1 MDLKMKNLM
10 MKISN
15 TMGNNTGTVSYV
27 DKQES
32 IKRIELI
39 TERFKKGRMKS
50 EDYIIQVNESLQKLA
65 SRRDYINYLMNIGQ
79 FNN

>member
-15 TMGNNTGTVSYV
+15 TMGNNTGTISYI

>member
-1 MDLKMKNLM
+1 
-10 MKISN
+10 
-15 TMGNNTGTVSYV
+15 MGKDSGTVNYV

-39 TERFKKGRMKS
+39 TERFRKGRMNTD
-50 EDYIIQVNESLQKLA
+50 DYIVQVNERLQKLA
-65 SRRDYINYLMNIGQ
+65 SKRDYINYLMNIGQ

>member
-1 MDLKMKNLM
+1 
-10 MKISN
+10 
-15 TMGNNTGTVSYV
+15 MGNDTGTVSYV

-39 TERFKKGRMKS
+39 TERFRKGRMNTD
-50 EDYIIQVNESLQKLA
+50 DYIFHVNQSLQKLA
-65 SRRDYINYLMNIGQ
+65 SKRDYINYLMNIGQ

>member
-1 MDLKMKNLM
+1 
-10 MKISN
+10 
-15 TMGNNTGTVSYV
+15 MGNDTGTASYV

-39 TERFKKGRMKS
+39 TERFRKGRMNTD
-50 EDYIIQVNESLQKLA
+50 EYIVQVNQSLQKLA
-65 SRRDYINYLMNIGQ
+65 SKRDYINYLMNIGQ

>member
-1 MDLKMKNLM
+1 MDLTMKNLM

-15 TMGNNTGTVSYV
+15 TMGNNAGTVSYV

-39 TERFKKGRMKS
+39 TERFRKGRMNTD
-50 EDYIIQVNESLQKLA
+50 DYIIQVNQSLQKLA
-65 SRRDYINYLMNIGQ
+65 SKRDYINYLEWNL
-79 FNN
+79 

>member
-1 MDLKMKNLM
+1 MDLTMKSLM

-15 TMGNNTGTVSYV
+15 TMENNTGTVNYV

-39 TERFKKGRMKS
+39 TERFRKGRMNTD
-50 EDYIIQVNESLQKLA
+50 DYIIQVNQSLQKLA
-65 SRRDYINYLMNIGQ
+65 SKRDYINYLMNIGQ

>member
-1 MDLKMKNLM
+1 
-10 MKISN
+10 
-15 TMGNNTGTVSYV
+15 MGNDTGTVSYV

-39 TERFKKGRMKS
+39 TERFRKGRMNTD
-50 EDYIIQVNESLQKLA
+50 DYIVQVNQSLQKLA
-65 SRRDYINYLMNIGQ
+65 SKRDYINYLINIGQ

>member
-1 MDLKMKNLM
+1 MI
-10 MKISN
+10 KIKN
-15 TMGNNTGTVSYV
+15 TMGKESGTVSYV

-39 TERFKKGRMKS
+39 TERFRKGRMS
-50 EDYIIQVNESLQKLA
+50 TDDYVTQVNESLRKLA
-65 SRRDYINYLMNIGQ
+65 SKRDYINYLMNIGQ

>member
-1 MDLKMKNLM
+1 MDLMMKNLM

-15 TMGNNTGTVSYV
+15 TMENNTGTVNYV

-39 TERFKKGRMKS
+39 TERFRKGRMNTD
-50 EDYIIQVNESLQKLA
+50 DYIIQVKQNLQKLA
-65 SRRDYINYLMNIGQ
+65 SKRDDINYLMNIGQ

>member
-1 MDLKMKNLM
+1 MKNLM

-15 TMGNNTGTVSYV
+15 TMGKDSGTVSYV

-32 IKRIELI
+32 IRRIELI
-39 TERFKKGRMKS
+39 TERFKKGRIKS
-50 EDYIIQVNESLQKLA
+50 EDYIVQVNESLQKLA
-65 SRRDYINYLMNIGQ
+65 CRRDYINYLMNIGQ

>member
-1 MDLKMKNLM
+1 MKNLM

-15 TMGNNTGTVSYV
+15 TMGNDTGTVNYV

-39 TERFKKGRMKS
+39 TERFRKGRMNTD
-50 EDYIIQVNESLQKLA
+50 DYIIQVNQSLQKLA
-65 SRRDYINYLMNIGQ
+65 SKRDYINYLEWNL
-79 FNN
+79 

>member
-1 MDLKMKNLM
+1 
-10 MKISN
+10 
-15 TMGNNTGTVSYV
+15 MGKDTGTVSYV

-39 TERFKKGRMKS
+39 TERFRKGRMS
-50 EDYIIQVNESLQKLA
+50 TDDYVIQVNDNLRKLA
-65 SRRDYINYLMNIGQ
+65 SKRDYINYLMNIGQ

>member
-1 MDLKMKNLM
+1 MDLTMKNLM

-15 TMGNNTGTVSYV
+15 TMENNTGTVSYV

-39 TERFKKGRMKS
+39 TERFRKGRMNTD
-50 EDYIIQVNESLQKLA
+50 DYIIQVNQSLQKLT
-65 SRRDYINYLMNIGQ
+65 LK
-79 FNN
+79 

>member
-15 TMGNNTGTVSYV
+15 TMGNDTGTVSYV

>member
-1 MDLKMKNLM
+1 MEKD
-10 MKISN
+10 S
-15 TMGNNTGTVSYV
+15 GTVSYV

-39 TERFKKGRMKS
+39 TERFRKGRMNTD
-50 EDYIIQVNESLQKLA
+50 DYIVQVNESLQKLA
-65 SRRDYINYLMNIGQ
+65 SKRDYINYLMNIGQ

>member
-10 MKISN
+10 IKISN

>member
-1 MDLKMKNLM
+1 MKNLM

-15 TMGNNTGTVSYV
+15 TMGNDTGTVSYV

-39 TERFKKGRMKS
+39 TERFRKGRMNTD
-50 EDYIIQVNESLQKLA
+50 DYIIQVNQSLQKLA
-65 SRRDYINYLMNIGQ
+65 SKRDYINYLEWNL
-79 FNN
+79 

>member
-1 MDLKMKNLM
+1 MKNLM

-15 TMGNNTGTVSYV
+15 TMGNDSGTVSYV

-32 IKRIELI
+32 IRRIELI
-39 TERFKKGRMKS
+39 TERFRKGRMNTD
-50 EDYIIQVNESLQKLA
+50 DYIVQVNESLQKLA
-65 SRRDYINYLMNIGQ
+65 SKRDYINYLMNIGQ

>member
-1 MDLKMKNLM
+1 MKNLM

-15 TMGNNTGTVSYV
+15 TMGKDTGTVSYV

-32 IKRIELI
+32 IRRIELI
-39 TERFKKGRMKS
+39 TERFKKGRMRS
-50 EDYIIQVNESLQKLA
+50 EDYIVQVNESLQKLA
-65 SRRDYINYLMNIGQ
+65 CRRDYINYLMNIGQ

>member
-15 TMGNNTGTVSYV
+15 TMGNNTGTVSYI

>member
-1 MDLKMKNLM
+1 MDLTMKNLM

-15 TMGNNTGTVSYV
+15 TMGNDTGTVSYV

-65 SRRDYINYLMNIGQ
+65 CRRDYINYLMNIGQ

>member
-1 MDLKMKNLM
+1 
-10 MKISN
+10 
-15 TMGNNTGTVSYV
+15 MGKDSGTVSYV

-39 TERFKKGRMKS
+39 TERFKKGRMKTD
-50 EDYIIQVNESLQKLA
+50 EYIVQVNESLQKLA
-65 SRRDYINYLMNIGQ
+65 SKRDYINYLMNIGQ

>member
-39 TERFKKGRMKS
+39 TERFKKRRMKS

>member
-1 MDLKMKNLM
+1 MDLTMKNLM

-15 TMGNNTGTVSYV
+15 TMENNTGTVNYV

-39 TERFKKGRMKS
+39 TERFRKGRMNTD
-50 EDYIIQVNESLQKLA
+50 DYIIQVNQSLQKLA
-65 SRRDYINYLMNIGQ
+65 SKRDYINYLEWNL
-79 FNN
+79 

>member
-1 MDLKMKNLM
+1 

-15 TMGNNTGTVSYV
+15 TMENNTGTVSYV

-39 TERFKKGRMKS
+39 TERFRKGRMNTD
-50 EDYIIQVNESLQKLA
+50 DYIIQVNQSLPKE
-65 SRRDYINYLMNIGQ
+65 II
-79 FNN
+79 